1 MKNIVDRRPDLSVR
15 YSKDNVQS
23 WSFQVKIDN
32 GNPLA
37 QSGERDREI
46 GADSALP
53 RSTLERLNRKYLR

>member
-23 WSFQVKIDN
+23 WSFKVQIDN

-37 QSGERDREI
+37 ESGECDREI
-46 GADSALP
+46 GADRALP
-53 RSTLERLNRKYLR
+53 SSAFEGLNR